1 MEAVVYDLVR
11 SLVVCLRGCA
21 LCPPIIGVL
30 GFNIFRVRHQQ
41 CLLPIGIQLLLN
53 LGFALLNSPILC
65 MDTRPCVGIVA
76 LSGHYD
82 LEWASQP

>member
-65 MDTRPCVGIVA
+65 VDTMA
-76 LSGHYD
+76 LCGHCGLGGHYD